1 MRLSYEWQD
10 DFYVPMI
17 ETDSGE
23 LLDVLE
29 AAEIFEEIGEE
40 NDN

>member
-1 MRLSYEWQD
+1 MNYEWQD
-10 DFYVPMI
+10 DFLVPVI

-29 AAEIFEEIGEE
+29 AAEIFEELGDE

>member
-1 MRLSYEWQD
+1 MNYEWQD
-10 DFYVPMI
+10 DFLVPVI

-29 AAEIFEEIGEE
+29 AAEIFEELGES